1 MPPYKQ
7 PSIKINK
14 STITFDIS
22 DDKHAQ
28 RALRTYMASLSRSGL
43 CHQPLIMKLKI
54 TLENFSDVEYKDS
67 EMGMRIRPV
76 REKII
81 KLFFD
86 NPERDFVRSEIRKY
100 VVSDENITKMYENM
114 TNPVDAA
121 MKWLLKTGHI
131 VRTTVFRAP
140 FEGEHD
146 LRKPIKSY
154 AYALPSE
161 DTPVPKPVLKLEP
174 NRVTP
179 KPDKSRN
186 YTAEKAVVTTDNIK
200 TLQVLREC
208 HNLKVIFGKPDNTN
222 AQYIARTMGVA
233 YKYFLRVPEN
243 LGEDIL
249 LVS

>member
-1 MPPYKQ
+1 MPPYKE
-7 PSIKINK
+7 PSIKVNN

-28 RALRTYMASLSRSGL
+28 KALRTYMASLSRSGL
-43 CHQPLIMKLKI
+43 CHQTLIMKLRVA
-54 TLENFSDVEYKDS
+54 LENFSEIEYKDS
-67 EMGMRIRPV
+67 EMGMRMRPV
-76 REKII
+76 REKIM

-86 NPERDFVRSEIRKY
+86 NPHRDFVRSEIRKH
-100 VVSDENITKMYENM
+100 VVDDENITKLYENM

-131 VRTTVFRAP
+131 VRTTIFRPP

-146 LRKPIKSY
+146 LKKPVKSY

-161 DTPVPKPVLKLEP
+161 NTPVLKLEP
-174 NRVTP
+174 NKVTP
-179 KPDKSRN
+179 TPSTRR

-208 HNLKVIFGKPDNTN
+208 HNLKVIFGRPDNTN
-222 AQYIARTMGVA
+222 AQYVARTMGVA
-233 YKYFLRVPEN
+233 YKYFLRVPNN
-243 LGEDIL
+243 LDEDVL

>member
-1 MPPYKQ
+1 MPPYKE
-7 PSIKINK
+7 PSIKVKN

-28 RALRTYMASLSRSGL
+28 RALKTYMASLSRSGL
-43 CHQPLIMKLKI
+43 CHQPLIVKLKAA
-54 TLENFSDVEYKDS
+54 LENFSDVEYKDY
-67 EMGMRIRPV
+67 EMGMRMRPV

-81 KLFFD
+81 KLFLD
-86 NPERDFVRSEIRKY
+86 NPDRNFVRSEIRKY
-100 VVSDENITKMYENM
+100 VVDDENITKMYENM

-146 LRKPIKSY
+146 LKKPVKSY

-161 DTPVPKPVLKLEP
+161 DTPVLKLEP

-179 KPDKSRN
+179 KPVKSRN

-208 HNLKVIFGKPDNTN
+208 KHLKVIFGRPDNTN
-222 AQYIARTMGVA
+222 AQYVARTMGVA
-233 YKYFLRVPEN
+233 YKYFLMVPEN
-243 LGEDIL
+243 LGEDVL

>member
-28 RALRTYMASLSRSGL
+28 RALRTYMTSLSRSGL
-43 CHQPLIMKLKI
+43 CHQSLIVQLKA
-54 TLENFSDVEYKDS
+54 TLENFSEIEYKDS
-67 EMGMRIRPV
+67 ELGMRMRPV

-100 VVSDENITKMYENM
+100 VVDDENITKLYDNM

-131 VRTTVFRAP
+131 VRTTIFRAP
-140 FEGEHD
+140 IEGEHD
-146 LRKPIKSY
+146 LKKPVKSY

-161 DTPVPKPVLKLEP
+161 DTPVLKLEP
-174 NRVTP
+174 T
-179 KPDKSRN
+179 RN
-186 YTAEKAVVTTDNIK
+186 YTAEKAVVTTEDIK

-208 HNLKVIFGKPDNTN
+208 KHLKVIFGRPDNTN
-222 AQYIARTMGVA
+222 AQYVARTMGVA
-233 YKYFLRVPEN
+233 YKYFLKVPEN
-243 LGEDIL
+243 LGEDVL

>member
-1 MPPYKQ
+1 MPPYKK
-7 PSIKINK
+7 PSVKVNN

-28 RALRTYMASLSRSGL
+28 RALKTYMASLSRSGL
-43 CHQPLIMKLKI
+43 CHQSLIMKLKVA
-54 TLENFSDVEYKDS
+54 LENFSNITYEDPT
-67 EMGMRIRPV
+67 MGMRMRPV
-76 REKII
+76 REKIM

-86 NPERDFVRSEIRKY
+86 NPDRDFVRSEIRKH

-131 VRTTVFRAP
+131 VRTTIFRAP
-140 FEGEHD
+140 IEGEHD
-146 LRKPIKSY
+146 LKKPVKSY

-161 DTPVPKPVLKLEP
+161 STPVLKLEP
-174 NRVTP
+174 NRVRP
-179 KPDKSRN
+179 KPGKSRN
-186 YTAEKAVVTTDNIK
+186 YTAEKAVVTTEDIK

-208 HNLKVIFGKPDNTN
+208 KHLKVIFGRPDNTN
-222 AQYIARTMGVA
+222 AQYVARTMGVA

-243 LGEDIL
+243 LDEDVL

>member
-28 RALRTYMASLSRSGL
+28 RALRTYMTSLSRSGL
-43 CHQPLIMKLKI
+43 CHQSLIVKLKAA
-54 TLENFSDVEYKDS
+54 LENFSEVEYKDS
-67 EMGMRIRPV
+67 EMGMRMRPV

-81 KLFFD
+81 RLFFD

-100 VVSDENITKMYENM
+100 VVDDENITKLYDNM

-140 FEGEHD
+140 IEGEHD
-146 LRKPIKSY
+146 LKKPVKSY

-161 DTPVPKPVLKLEP
+161 DTPVLKLEP
-174 NRVTP
+174 NRVRP
-179 KPDKSRN
+179 KPGKSRN
-186 YTAEKAVVTTDNIK
+186 YTAEKAVVTTEDIK

-208 HNLKVIFGKPDNTN
+208 KHLKVIFGRPDNTN
-222 AQYIARTMGVA
+222 AQYVARTMGVA
-233 YKYFLRVPEN
+233 YKYFLKVPEN
-243 LGEDIL
+243 LGEDVL

>member
-1 MPPYKQ
+1 MPPYKK
-7 PSIKINK
+7 PSIKVNN

-28 RALRTYMASLSRSGL
+28 RALKTYMASLSRSGL
-43 CHQPLIMKLKI
+43 CHQSLIVKLKAA
-54 TLENFSDVEYKDS
+54 LENFSEVEYKDPT
-67 EMGMRIRPV
+67 MGMRMRPV

-86 NPERDFVRSEIRKY
+86 NPDRNFVRSEIRKY

-121 MKWLLKTGHI
+121 MKWLLKSGHI
-131 VRTTVFRAP
+131 VRTTIFRAP
-140 FEGEHD
+140 IEGEHD
-146 LRKPIKSY
+146 LRKPVKSY
-154 AYALPSE
+154 AYALPSK
-161 DTPVPKPVLKLEP
+161 DTPVLKLEP

-179 KPDKSRN
+179 KSIKTKN
-186 YTAEKAVVTTDNIK
+186 YTAEKAVVTTDDMK
-200 TLQVLREC
+200 TLQILREC
-208 HNLKVIFGKPDNTN
+208 EHLKVIFGRPDNSN
-222 AQYIARTMGVA
+222 AQYVARTMGVA

-243 LGEDIL
+243 LGEDVL

>member
-1 MPPYKQ
+1 MPPYKE
-7 PSIKINK
+7 PSIKVNN

-28 RALRTYMASLSRSGL
+28 KALRTYMASLSRSGL
-43 CHQPLIMKLKI
+43 CHQTLIMELK
-54 TLENFSDVEYKDS
+54 TALENFSKVEYKDS
-67 EMGMRIRPV
+67 EVGMRVKPV
-76 REKII
+76 REKIV

-86 NPERDFVRSEIRKY
+86 NPDRNFVRSEIRKH
-100 VVSDENITKMYENM
+100 VIDDENIVKLYDNM

-131 VRTTVFRAP
+131 VRTTIFRAP
-140 FEGEHD
+140 IEGEHD
-146 LRKPIKSY
+146 LKKPVKSY

-161 DTPVPKPVLKLEP
+161 STPVLKLEP

-179 KPDKSRN
+179 KTVKSRN

-208 HNLKVIFGKPDNTN
+208 KHLKVIFGRPDNTN
-222 AQYIARTMGVA
+222 AQYVARTMGVA

-243 LGEDIL
+243 LGEDVL